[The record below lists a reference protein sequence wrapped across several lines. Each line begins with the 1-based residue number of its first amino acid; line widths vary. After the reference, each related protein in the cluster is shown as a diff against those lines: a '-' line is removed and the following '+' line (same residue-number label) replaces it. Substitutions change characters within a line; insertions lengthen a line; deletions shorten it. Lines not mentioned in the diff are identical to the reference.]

1 MRHIHSIA
9 AINLRSTMFLV
20 AVRFITVLLRSGMP
34 VNDGG
39 DGGVGDDNGTGGDV
53 GSEHGSDAGRR

>member
-1 MRHIHSIA
+1 
-9 AINLRSTMFLV
+9 MFLV

>member
-20 AVRFITVLLRSGMP
+20 AVRLRSGMP
-34 VNDGG
+34 VNNGG

-53 GSEHGSDAGRR
+53 GSDHGSDAGRR